1 MMSNSSDLPEDDRLR
16 IDYLSLPS
24 DTPRAYAD
32 FLLRTYRGRTC
43 PEEGPASIVWGVIY
57 NQASKGVE
65 HDLKL
70 FRFLQRRYS
79 NQGYTAELYLYLLTR
94 CSGSSN
100 INDQTLDIFL
110 EEFVSRSDHMQYLPR
125 ILEKHSPDQIEL
137 LHQLLLRGYSHVL
150 RRQINRSHMG
160 QALAQWI
167 TENIDSH
174 QAKTLLRRL
183 VRSSDDV

>member
-1 MMSNSSDLPEDDRLR
+1 MSNPNELPEDDRLR

-43 PEEGPASIVWGVIY
+43 QDDGPASIVWGVIY

-79 NQGYTAELYLYLLTR
+79 NHGYTAELYLYLLTR

-100 INDQTLDIFL
+100 SDDTTLDVFL

-150 RRQINRSHMG
+150 RRQSNRSHMSR
-160 QALAQWI
+160 ALAKWI
-167 TENIDSH
+167 TENLGSH
-174 QAKTLLRRL
+174 QAKILLCRL
-183 VRSSDDV
+183 VRSSDDD